1 MITEG
6 REGGL
11 LREGSEGAAADDLD
25 LTLRNA
31 CGIPSIET
39 AYLKALACFL
49 PPTVPLTHPRIFP
62 SALSVALMHFHSIV
76 AIFSKMP
83 MLVCIGLYT
92 H

>member
-1 MITEG
+1 MKNRSSLAIKRTHDNW

-39 AYLKALACFL
+39 AYLKALA
-49 PPTVPLTHPRIFP
+49 
-62 SALSVALMHFHSIV
+62 
-76 AIFSKMP
+76 
-83 MLVCIGLYT
+83 
-92 H
+92 